1 MTRSTRT
8 PNPSSEETKA
18 QGRHWSR
25 HASKYDDVFLDPF
38 RPGVVNPI
46 PVAIKAIP
54 SAKTKSAIDL
64 GCGTGPLLPLLVERF
79 GEVHALDFAAGMIR
93 RSKERL
99 GPDAE
104 RVAFHNRTMDDLGDL
119 AGKFDLAVAINS
131 LVMPDV
137 RDIDRTLK
145 AVLAVLKP
153 GGTFLGV
160 VPSIDAIHYH
170 TMLLLDRELDQG
182 HEPEEAERLAAYH
195 GEHRYYE
202 FGFGR
207 FQFHG
212 LRQKFWQPFE
222 IEYRLKRAGFS
233 TVVLDR
239 VLYPWDDQLTHG
251 PEFAGLPPSWDWSFS
266 ARP

>member
-1 MTRSTRT
+1 MARPTD
-8 PNPSSEETKA
+8 PPHPPSEETKA
-18 QGRHWSR
+18 QGRHWGR
-25 HASKYDDVFLDPF
+25 HASKYDEVFLDPF

-46 PVAIKAIP
+46 PGAIKAI
-54 SAKTKSAIDL
+54 SGAKTKSAIDL
-64 GCGTGPLLPLLVERF
+64 GCGTGPLLPLLVEQF
-79 GEVHALDFAAGMIR
+79 GDVHALDFAPAMIR

-99 GPDAE
+99 AANAD
-104 RVAFHNRTMDDLGDL
+104 RVTFHNRTMDQLGDL

-137 RDIDRTLK
+137 RDVDRTLK
-145 AVLAVLKP
+145 AIHAVLKP
-153 GGTFLGV
+153 EGTFLGV

-170 TMLLLDRELDQG
+170 TMLLLDRELDKG
-182 HEPEEAERLAAYH
+182 LDPVEAERLAAYH

-207 FQFHG
+207 FLFQG

-233 TVVLDR
+233 SVTLDR
-239 VLYPWDDQLTHG
+239 VLYPWDDHVPG
-251 PEFAGLPPSWDWSFS
+251 GSDFAGYPPSWDWSFT